1 MAKTYLALKTR
12 LFQDES
18 FQKNKIVSNKNVTAC
33 RIVSNCEE
41 VAGKPAFENKLMR
54 NHWLKLQ

>member
-1 MAKTYLALKTR
+1 MAKTYLALKIR
-12 LFQDES
+12 LFQAES
-18 FQKNKIVSNKNVTAC
+18 FKKNKLESNKNVTAC
-33 RIVSNCEE
+33 RSVSDCEE